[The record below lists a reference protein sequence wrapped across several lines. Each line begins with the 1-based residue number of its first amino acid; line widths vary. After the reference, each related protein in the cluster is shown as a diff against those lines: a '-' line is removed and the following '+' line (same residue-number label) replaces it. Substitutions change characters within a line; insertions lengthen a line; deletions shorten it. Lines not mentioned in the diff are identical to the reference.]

1 MNKDDVLKVLGK
13 IESDI
18 GCKFPVLYKKF
29 LSEEVGD
36 SDAYEF
42 TKKNGEALYIF
53 NYKDLVERNDTYAI
67 QDSAPDFL
75 LIGQDGDLGYFINLS
90 DGSDKIYSL
99 DLGAL
104 GSLDMDEEGKIFTV
118 YVCNYFHGKV
128 GGLMPAPTF
137 TMSVGFK
144 LL

>member
-42 TKKNGEALYIF
+42 TKKM
-53 NYKDLVERNDTYAI
+53 ERPSI
-67 QDSAPDFL
+67 S
-75 LIGQDGDLGYFINLS
+75 LII
-90 DGSDKIYSL
+90 KI
-99 DLGAL
+99 
-104 GSLDMDEEGKIFTV
+104 
-118 YVCNYFHGKV
+118 
-128 GGLMPAPTF
+128 
-137 TMSVGFK
+137 
-144 LL
+144 